1 MDYDRLLDDYVGQ
14 FGLWQKLVIVVA
26 QTFYIKLYLKTKKD
40 VLVVH

>member
-14 FGLWQKLVIVVA
+14 FGLWQKLVIVVV